1 MCSSPPS
8 CTLIPCND
16 SRKLD
21 KPKEDDPDRLSLA
34 LEPEAAGLYC
44 QNSGEHHFK
53 PRHFTVLDIGGGTVD
68 ITSYC
73 IDDEG
78 HICVVDKAS
87 GNDWGG
93 TRVNEKFMQFLETI
107 VDDPGFTQYTSV
119 PHPQLQQQH
128 KADLNKLVYGEFEK
142 QKNIFGDDVEENR
155 LPAVV
160 TIPNSFMKFYNPG
173 KLEAAINSLYKDVA
187 ELDASELTIEP
198 PKMKE
203 FFEEAIKQICRYAFL
218 ALESCSRG
226 KEPRG
231 DLSCWRFWRL

>member
-1 MCSSPPS
+1 
-8 CTLIPCND
+8 
-16 SRKLD
+16 
-21 KPKEDDPDRLSLA
+21 
-34 LEPEAAGLYC
+34 
-44 QNSGEHHFK
+44 
-53 PRHFTVLDIGGGTVD
+53 
-68 ITSYC
+68 
-73 IDDEG
+73 
-78 HICVVDKAS
+78 
-87 GNDWGG
+87 
-93 TRVNEKFMQFLETI
+93 MQFLETI
-107 VDDPGFTQYTSV
+107 VGDPGFTQYTSV

-231 DLSCWRFWRL
+231 DLSCWRF